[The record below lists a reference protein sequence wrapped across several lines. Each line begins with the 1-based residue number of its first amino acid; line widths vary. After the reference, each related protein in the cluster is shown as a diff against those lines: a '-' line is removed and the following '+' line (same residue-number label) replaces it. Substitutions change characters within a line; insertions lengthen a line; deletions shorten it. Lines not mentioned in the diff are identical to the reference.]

1 MKPSLAS
8 RRRNRLAG
16 GIAARKARS
25 FKNGSAPVA
34 PQDYNGKSIDR
45 EEPRLWIVGR
55 VPTARQRS
63 AKFGHAGEIVDRTE
77 RIDVRKHGSDPPR
90 LGGKVAIAQ
99 QRIDPDHAPARFG
112 E

>member
-34 PQDYNGKSIDR
+34 PQDYNGKSIDGQ
-45 EEPRLWIVGR
+45 EPRLWIVVR
-55 VPTARQRS
+55 IPTTRQGL

-77 RIDVRKHGSDPPR
+77 RIDVGQHGPNSPR

-99 QRIDPDHAPARFG
+99 QRVDPDHAPARF
-112 E
+112 